1 MVNPLFSGCSLL
13 ARALGLRIGGALSSL
28 AFKAL
33 TGGYKRW
40 PDWRVYAH
48 LRRVSHSEG
57 IAAAMR
63 IKLCFKGKRQAGR
76 RPGRPGSAFSEACCS
91 VLAGRRSAGLLVG
104 VRLPH

>member
-13 ARALGLRIGGALSSL
+13 ARALGLRIGGVLSSL

-33 TGGYKRW
+33 TGRYKHQPEW
-40 PDWRVYAH
+40 CVYAH

-76 RPGRPGSAFSEACCS
+76 GPARPGLVLSEACCS
-91 VLAGRRSAGLLVG
+91 LLAARRAGGLLIG
-104 VRLPH
+104 L